1 MKVLIILLFII
12 IVESFE
18 KSDVYFTKEI
28 SSEKVLEMFQK
39 LNITLNGKI
48 GLKVHTGERNGP
60 YYLRPS
66 FLKNIYDYTQGT
78 FIESNVAYTG
88 NRYTTELHKELL
100 KLNGWSEYRT
110 VIMDENENND
120 KKINVNNY
128 LKISENIVGEHL
140 YNFDSCVVLSHFKGH
155 SMGGFGGALKQL
167 SIGFASRAG
176 KTHIHTAGTT
186 QNYRAVWSNLASQ
199 IDFTTSMADA
209 ASTIVDYFKNKGGI
223 AFINVLVNISK
234 SCDCAGS
241 SAPTPKIRNIGILS
255 SLDPVAI
262 DKACYDLIVKENNDG
277 SKDWVR
283 QAETKLG
290 LNTLDKAVKHG
301 IGSLE
306 YNLIDIDEGAQP
318 IPSSDSTQPQEPL
331 DSQKNDDILLYRLVP
346 IFCIIVL
353 GIIIFLIYT
362 VIKRKKSQNLMK
374 NEDVGQ
380 VIPEDIK

>member
-1 MKVLIILLFII
+1 MKYII
-12 IVESFE
+12 
-18 KSDVYFTKEI
+18 
-28 SSEKVLEMFQK
+28 
-39 LNITLNGKI
+39 
-48 GLKVHTGERNGP
+48 
-60 YYLRPS
+60 
-66 FLKNIYDYTQGT
+66 
-78 FIESNVAYTG
+78 
-88 NRYTTELHKELL
+88 
-100 KLNGWSEYRT
+100 
-110 VIMDENENND
+110 
-120 KKINVNNY
+120 
-128 LKISENIVGEHL
+128 
-140 YNFDSCVVLSHFKGH
+140 
-155 SMGGFGGALKQL
+155 
-167 SIGFASRAG
+167 
-176 KTHIHTAGTT
+176 
-186 QNYRAVWSNLASQ
+186 WSNLASQ

-223 AFINVLVNISK
+223 SYINVLVNISK

-290 LNTLDKAVKHG
+290 LNTLDKAVEHG

-374 NEDVGQ
+374 NEDIGQ

>member
-12 IVESFE
+12 IIESFE

-88 NRYTTELHKELL
+88 SRYTTELHKELL

-140 YNFDSCVVLSHFKGH
+140 YDFDSCIVLSHFKGH

-176 KTHIHTAGTT
+176 KTNIHTGGTT

-199 IDFTTSMADA
+199 IDFTT
-209 ASTIVDYFKNKGGI
+209 
-223 AFINVLVNISK
+223 SK

-262 DKACYDLIVKENNDG
+262 DKACYDLIVKENTDG

-290 LNTLDKAVKHG
+290 LNTLDKAVEHG

-306 YNLIDIDEGAQP
+306 YNLINIDEDNTN
-318 IPSSDSTQPQEPL
+318 ISDEKEDETESNNNEK
-331 DSQKNDDILLYRLVP
+331 DEDEESVENINNIGYYFNSRYIKILKILALLF
-346 IFCIIVL
+346 I
-353 GIIIFLIYT
+353 LI
-362 VIKRKKSQNLMK
+362 
-374 NEDVGQ
+374 
-380 VIPEDIK
+380 

>member
-12 IVESFE
+12 IIESFE

-140 YNFDSCVVLSHFKGH
+140 YDFDSCIVLSHFKGH

-176 KTHIHTAGTT
+176 KTNIHTGGTT

-223 AFINVLVNISK
+223 AYINVLVNISK

-290 LNTLDKAVKHG
+290 LNTLDKAVEHG

-306 YNLIDIDEGAQP
+306 YNLINIDEDNTN
-318 IPSSDSTQPQEPL
+318 ISDEKEDETESNNNEK
-331 DSQKNDDILLYRLVP
+331 DEDEESVENINNIGYYFNSRYIKILKILALLF
-346 IFCIIVL
+346 I
-353 GIIIFLIYT
+353 LI
-362 VIKRKKSQNLMK
+362 
-374 NEDVGQ
+374 
-380 VIPEDIK
+380 

>member
-1 MKVLIILLFII
+1 
-12 IVESFE
+12 
-18 KSDVYFTKEI
+18 
-28 SSEKVLEMFQK
+28 
-39 LNITLNGKI
+39 
-48 GLKVHTGERNGP
+48 
-60 YYLRPS
+60 
-66 FLKNIYDYTQGT
+66 
-78 FIESNVAYTG
+78 
-88 NRYTTELHKELL
+88 
-100 KLNGWSEYRT
+100 
-110 VIMDENENND
+110 MDENENND

-140 YNFDSCVVLSHFKGH
+140 YDFDSCVVLSHFKGH

-223 AFINVLVNISK
+223 AYINVLVNISK

-262 DKACYDLIVKENNDG
+262 DKACYDLIVKENTDG

-306 YNLIDIDEGAQP
+306 YNLINIDEDNTN
-318 IPSSDSTQPQEPL
+318 ISDEKEDETESNNNEK
-331 DSQKNDDILLYRLVP
+331 DEDEESVENINNIGYYFNSRYIKILKILALLF
-346 IFCIIVL
+346 I
-353 GIIIFLIYT
+353 LI
-362 VIKRKKSQNLMK
+362 
-374 NEDVGQ
+374 
-380 VIPEDIK
+380 